1 MQPRIKL
8 TQELKNLLRHAGDLP
23 GGNRYEPPSS
33 EELRS
38 HELAAQLLKNVYLTA
53 QFTYHFP
60 QFPNIVA
67 EPLIWGFDDLAPT
80 LPELRRFIRFWNLK
94 LIGPLV
100 QVDVDGCQLV
110 TDREIRALEKDK
122 IFRLH

>member
-8 TQELKNLLRHAGDLP
+8 TRELKYLLRHAGDLP
-23 GGNRYEPPSS
+23 GGNRNEPPSA

-38 HELAAQLLKNVYLTA
+38 HELAARLLNNVYLTA

-60 QFPNIVA
+60 QFPDIVA
-67 EPLIWGFDDLAPT
+67 QPLTLGFDDLAPA
-80 LPELRRFIRFWNLK
+80 LPELRRFIRFWNRR

-100 QVDVDGCQLV
+100 QVDVDGCHLL
-110 TDREIRALEKDK
+110 TAREISALEKDK